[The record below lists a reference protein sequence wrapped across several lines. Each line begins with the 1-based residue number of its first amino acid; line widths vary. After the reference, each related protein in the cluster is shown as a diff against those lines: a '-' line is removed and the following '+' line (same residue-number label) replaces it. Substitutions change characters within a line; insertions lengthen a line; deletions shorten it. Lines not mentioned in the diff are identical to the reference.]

1 RGKYAPDLR
10 ETDPRAIFEAMVTG
24 PQSMPVF
31 SDTNIDPDE
40 KRDIIAFID
49 AQAAGSPGGSSLGS
63 VGPIAEG
70 LWVWVIG
77 IGALIGCAVWIGAKS
92 S

>member
-1 RGKYAPDLR
+1 
-10 ETDPRAIFEAMVTG
+10 MTG

-31 SDTNIDPDE
+31 NEANITPDE
-40 KRDIIAFID
+40 KRDIIAFLD
-49 AQAAGSPGGSSLGS
+49 AQKSGSPGGSDLGS

-70 LWVWVIG
+70 LWVWVVG
-77 IGALIGCAVWIGAKS
+77 IGALIGTAVWIGAKS